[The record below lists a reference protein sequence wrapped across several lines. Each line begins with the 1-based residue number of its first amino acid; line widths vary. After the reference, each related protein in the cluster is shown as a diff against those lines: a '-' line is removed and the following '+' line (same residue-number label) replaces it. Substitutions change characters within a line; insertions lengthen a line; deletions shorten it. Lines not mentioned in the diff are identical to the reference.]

1 MARLG
6 RPAKASTENRTEKQ
20 PARKRG
26 RGAGVRRVIAAAAFM
41 PMAGRAPL
49 YARLLWS
56 LANDPRTPKARK
68 VMLAGALGYVVLG
81 RDFVPD
87 RVPILGQLDDLVV
100 VALATEFFLD
110 GLDDVMLAEKLA
122 EAGIPRAA
130 YDEDVAR
137 VRRLVP
143 GPIRRAA
150 RRIPGAIR
158 FVADAVA
165 QSGVQPRVRGWLAP
179 GTPAA
184 LPAQGGSSN
193 S

>member
-1 MARLG
+1 M
-6 RPAKASTENRTEKQ
+6 
-20 PARKRG
+20 
-26 RGAGVRRVIAAAAFM
+26 IAAAAFM

-56 LANDPRTPKARK
+56 LVVDSRTPVSRK
-68 VMLAGALGYVVLG
+68 VLLAGALGYIALG
-81 RDFVPD
+81 RDIVPD

-100 VALATEFFLD
+100 VALATELFLD
-110 GLDDVMLAEKLA
+110 GLDDMLLAEKLE

-143 GPIRRAA
+143 GPIRRAV

-158 FVADAVA
+158 FAADAVN
-165 QSGVQPRVRGWLAP
+165 QSGLEPSLRRWLVR
-179 GTPAA
+179 PAA
-184 LPAQGGSSN
+184 QPASGGTSLS
-193 S
+193 